1 MHVWHQSPNAAQ
13 TTCVCKDCR
22 PSYILVFEPV
32 QNCEEE
38 RVAMHMKHVLGA
50 VGLAALLLLRLVKH
64 ESVNHVKAP

>member
-1 MHVWHQSPNAAQ
+1 M
-13 TTCVCKDCR
+13 
-22 PSYILVFEPV
+22 VFEPV

>member
-1 MHVWHQSPNAAQ
+1 MSGISPLMLLKLLVCAKTVGPAIFWFLSQSK
-13 TTCVCKDCR
+13 T
-22 PSYILVFEPV
+22 
-32 QNCEEE
+32 EEE